1 MKSRVA
7 RNRDLYER
15 LNQTV
20 DEKIENNDLS
30 SFANRLNSLDT
41 QFEKMDVEENLNY
54 LPSHARSQEE
64 PIFETFENE
73 YLKDFLDEVKEYNV
87 QKGYRSHSDTTS
99 NILNEITD
107 VKNTAKEEF
116 STSYTQHGS
125 SVDVLREDT
134 LENPSVSPAEVS
146 LTPISIAEEIQML
159 TQDLNFNIVSEV
171 EPELDAI
178 VTDLSDVAASSYDHE
193 LNTMIDGNV
202 LRKEIAETEV
212 EFDNEDEIDY
222 NLIRKNRMVNSFI
235 TLAFIVIFVVAAYLV
250 KMIWFN

>member
-20 DEKIENNDLS
+20 DEKIENRDLS

-41 QFEKMDVEENLNY
+41 QFEKMDIEESLDY

-64 PIFETFENE
+64 PVFETFENE
-73 YLKDFLDEVKEYNV
+73 YLKDFLEEVKEYNV

-107 VKNTAKEEF
+107 V
-116 STSYTQHGS
+116 HGS
-125 SVDVLREDT
+125 SKEVNTSRVHLHRNVDVSYEDT
-134 LENPSVSPAEVS
+134 LENLALPVENSVSSV
-146 LTPISIAEEIQML
+146 SIAEEIQML
-159 TQDLNFNIVSEV
+159 TQDLNFDISSDV

-178 VTDLSDVAASSYDHE
+178 VSDLTEAAVSSHDHE
-193 LNTMIDGNV
+193 LNTLIDGNV
-202 LRKEIAETEV
+202 LKKEVSESEV
-212 EFDNEDEIDY
+212 EFVVEDEIDFKE
-222 NLIRKNRMVNSFI
+222 IRKNRLVNSFI